1 MLSTCLF
8 ANENI
13 ASTIASNILAGEL
26 NPVLRVVRYVLSNK
40 FRRICHLRYR
50 VQDNLICL
58 PSAALRATNIAYNKF
73 YPVTSFCNIV
83 RNKFY
88 RVYLPQHWG
97 QRIISYGFLLPHSTA
112 NYIGS
117 PVVMQVY
124 TGHNQSGASIW
135 CTWYVTQCVTCHTIL
150 WKWRENHTTRSVTHS
165 EFFYFESHNW
175 KEKKPELQLGRVLK
189 PCWSAPCFLFHW
201 YRKWQNRVF
210 ARALEE
216 GVMRWG
222 WGHRR

>member
-73 YPVTSFCNIV
+73 YRVTSFCNIV

-88 RVYLPQHWG
+88 LSTFRNIEGNETYHTASFCHIAQ
-97 QRIISYGFLLPHSTA
+97 QIISGPPFATLRATAYNVCRAHLRATNVIVFLLSA
-112 NYIGS
+112 
-117 PVVMQVY
+117 
-124 TGHNQSGASIW
+124 TGVQPPA
-135 CTWYVTQCVTCHTIL
+135 IL
-150 WKWRENHTTRSVTHS
+150 I
-165 EFFYFESHNW
+165 SHQ
-175 KEKKPELQLGRVLK
+175 EPL
-189 PCWSAPCFLFHW
+189 
-201 YRKWQNRVF
+201 
-210 ARALEE
+210 
-216 GVMRWG
+216 
-222 WGHRR
+222 

>member
-73 YPVTSFCNIV
+73 YRVTSFCNIV

-88 RVYLPQHWG
+88 RVSTFCNIEGNELYHTASFCHIAQ
-97 QRIISYGFLLPHSTA
+97 QIISGP
-112 NYIGS
+112 
-117 PVVMQVY
+117 Q
-124 TGHNQSGASIW
+124 
-135 CTWYVTQCVTCHTIL
+135 
-150 WKWRENHTTRSVTHS
+150 
-165 EFFYFESHNW
+165 
-175 KEKKPELQLGRVLK
+175 
-189 PCWSAPCFLFHW
+189 
-201 YRKWQNRVF
+201 
-210 ARALEE
+210 
-216 GVMRWG
+216 
-222 WGHRR
+222 